1 MSDKLEYNNQLVQY
15 GFQGKQFPVSI
26 KAKQLSNYPLVMAS
40 LLVITIKLQKQ
51 KQFPRKIQLQ
61 SPLNRKISN
70 HSFKKSLSIKR
81 ISTPK
86 RKNPTYEDALFI
98 TLKPLTFNQIND
110 SRAQTAHQFRPEQD
124 SLKDT
129 GKLWS
134 CQSKRASHFFRSRN
148 RSAHC
153 NQNQQQFKITRNGR
167 VEFL

>member
-1 MSDKLEYNNQLVQY
+1 MSDKSEYNNQLVQY

-40 LLVITIKLQKQ
+40 LLQ

-98 TLKPLTFNQIND
+98 TLKPLTINQIND
-110 SRAQTAHQFRPEQD
+110 SRAQTAHQFRTEQG

-148 RSAHC
+148 KSAHY

>member
-1 MSDKLEYNNQLVQY
+1 MSDKSEYNNQLVQY

-26 KAKQLSNYPLVMAS
+26 KAKQLSNYPLIMAS
-40 LLVITIKLQKQ
+40 LLQ
-51 KQFPRKIQLQ
+51 KQFPRKIQLE

-86 RKNPTYEDALFI
+86 RRNPTNEEALFI
-98 TLKPLTFNQIND
+98 TLKPLTINQPSD
-110 SRAQTAHQFRPEQD
+110 LRAQTAHYFRTEQE

-148 RSAHC
+148 RSAHY